1 MDLLL
6 DIYEE
11 ETSLQKNNIK
21 DFYEQYFDN
30 NLHLLNDNDIL
41 QNLFLNE
48 YDEFIK
54 IKNKFCNKISFADN
68 LIEKNIVNFDLSDKI
83 FNIMND
89 LV

>member
-1 MDLLL
+1 M
-6 DIYEE
+6 
-11 ETSLQKNNIK
+11 
-21 DFYEQYFDN
+21 
-30 NLHLLNDNDIL
+30 NDNDIL

-68 LIEKNIVNFDLSDKI
+68 LIEKNIVNFNLSDKI